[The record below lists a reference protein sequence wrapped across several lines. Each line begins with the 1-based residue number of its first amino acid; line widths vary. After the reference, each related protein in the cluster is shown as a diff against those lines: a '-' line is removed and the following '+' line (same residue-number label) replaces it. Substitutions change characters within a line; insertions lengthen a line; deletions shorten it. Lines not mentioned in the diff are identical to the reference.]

1 MENPTPCTSITALLI
16 AARLSRLACARLGV
30 SLLHAKPYD
39 PQARGKMERFWR
51 TLRANVLDHLGEVGS
66 LHDINVRLMA
76 FLDAHYHSAPHAGL
90 MGQAPLSAYTPSE
103 RMPKALDDKELRD
116 AFTVHV
122 RRRVRRDT
130 TFSIEGDI
138 FELEQGFLAGRL
150 VTVAYCA
157 LDVPLAPWVELEG
170 KRYAAHPVDPERN
183 AHRARPPRRDSPPPP
198 TVHVAFDPPKALLD
212 EACGRVAANRE
223 EDDDE
228 LF

>member
-1 MENPTPCTSITALLI
+1 MSASWRFSTRITIARRTQASWARPRCPHTPRAS
-16 AARLSRLACARLGV
+16 ACRKRSTTRSCA
-30 SLLHAKPYD
+30 
-39 PQARGKMERFWR
+39 
-51 TLRANVLDHLGEVGS
+51 THLPFTCG
-66 LHDINVRLMA
+66 
-76 FLDAHYHSAPHAGL
+76 DAS
-90 MGQAPLSAYTPSE
+90 
-103 RMPKALDDKELRD
+103 
-116 AFTVHV
+116 
-122 RRRVRRDT
+122 RRDT

-212 EACGRVAANRE
+212 EACGR
-223 EDDDE
+223 
-228 LF
+228 